1 MELMQII
8 EFNIAIQESNTM
20 FITECGV
27 FWMN

>member
-8 EFNIAIQESNTM
+8 EFNIAIQEANTM
-20 FITECGV
+20 FITNCGV

>member
-20 FITECGV
+20 FITEFGV